1 MFKRII
7 IVIILILFISSVSF
21 ADDISE
27 ELSNENIL
35 FNSQEVSTEPSILP
49 DISSKAAIVIDRD
62 SKAVLY
68 GKNINQKRAMAS
80 TTKIMTAILAIENC
94 DLSEKAT
101 VSQEAVDSVPSGY
114 TNAGL
119 IPGETFTVKDL
130 LYALMLASANE
141 AANVLAEH
149 ISGSVEEFAVLM
161 TDKAKEL
168 RMRKYEFYK

>member
-80 TTKIMTAILAIENC
+80 TTKIMTAIIVLENC
-94 DLSEKAT
+94 NLNETITGTNKAAST
-101 VSQEAVDSVPSGY
+101 GGSRLGLK
-114 TNAGL
+114 TNDK
-119 IPGETFTVKDL
+119 ITMHDL
-130 LYALMLASANE
+130 LYGLLLCS
-141 AANVLAEH
+141 
-149 ISGSVEEFAVLM
+149 
-161 TDKAKEL
+161 
-168 RMRKYEFYK
+168 RK

>member
-1 MFKRII
+1 MKIK
-7 IVIILILFISSVSF
+7 VGNILY
-21 ADDISE
+21 E
-27 ELSNENIL
+27 KNSNE
-35 FNSQEVSTEPSILP
+35 
-49 DISSKAAIVIDRD
+49 K
-62 SKAVLY
+62 LY
-68 GKNINQKRAMAS
+68 PAS

-161 TDKAKEL
+161 TDKAKGL
-168 RMRKYEFYK
+168 RMRKYKFYK